1 MLSRLW
7 KKAQDNRRIEG
18 LQTGQERVDIS
29 HLQLADD
36 TIVFLEGLEE
46 NCYYLLEFLKLYSTI
61 SGLKLAQQSVVW
73 WGLIQR
79 DTKF

>member
-7 KKAQDNRRIEG
+7 KKAQHNRRIEG
-18 LQTGQERVDIS
+18 LQTGPERVDIS
-29 HLQLADD
+29 HLQLADE
-36 TIVFLEGLEE
+36 TIVLLEGLEE
-46 NCYYLLEFLKLYSTI
+46 NWYYLLEFLKLYSTI

-79 DTKF
+79 DRKF